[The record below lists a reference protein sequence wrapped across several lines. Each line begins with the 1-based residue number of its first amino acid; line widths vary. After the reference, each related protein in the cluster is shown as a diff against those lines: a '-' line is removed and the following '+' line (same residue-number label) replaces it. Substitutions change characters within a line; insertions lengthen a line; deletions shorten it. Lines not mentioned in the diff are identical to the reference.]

1 MSNVLTKVKTLFGFG
16 DYDDDFDEDYEN
28 DFDENNDNVDEN
40 EDIEPII
47 SNKKSS
53 VNSNKVVNIHTTSSP
68 KVTVTKPLAYEEATE
83 ICDALKNRRIVVI
96 NTSGLENKIAQRLL
110 DFVSGACY
118 ALSGALQEI
127 EKGVYLLTPS
137 NVEVSSEL
145 KSELSSKAL
154 FSWSK

>member
-16 DYDDDFDEDYEN
+16 EYDDDFEDDFED
-28 DFDENNDNVDEN
+28 DFDEEINQNDSND
-40 EDIEPII
+40 DLEPMIQ
-47 SNKKSS
+47 NKKAIS
-53 VNSNKVVNIHTTSSP
+53 SNKVVNIHTTASA

-145 KSELSSKAL
+145 KSELGSKAL